1 MCSEWRLQAQRAAR
15 PSHSSS
21 ATFPSPRHRASCAL
35 TAHDLHLLVAHPRC
49 TPKPLLGRGSWE
61 QHAARTPARPAWAR
75 ALARASTWGWTA
87 GHGLPNGVGPV
98 QLFAHVGPP
107 PPVLPPAQPARAA
120 CPVSGTQG
128 RGLAARGVLRG
139 IALGLMRLSFSR
151 VFYTCSF
158 SCVCSSF
165 MPICDWGYL
174 LKLHVFFMYM
184 YVRVCVHT
192 YVCIVQVQILFQYR
206 YCNIFS
212 LSVACLPVYFF

>member
-1 MCSEWRLQAQRAAR
+1 MHHKPLPSQVCSEWRLQAQRAAR

-87 GHGLPNGVGPV
+87 GHGLPNGVGPA

-107 PPVLPPAQPARAA
+107 PPGTPTSPASAGGLPRLRHPGPWAGRAGGAQGHRL
-120 CPVSGTQG
+120 GTNE
-128 RGLAARGVLRG
+128 VEVFT
-139 IALGLMRLSFSR
+139 RLLHMQLLLCLFE
-151 VFYTCSF
+151 FYAH
-158 SCVCSSF
+158 
-165 MPICDWGYL
+165 L
-174 LKLHVFFMYM
+174 
-184 YVRVCVHT
+184 
-192 YVCIVQVQILFQYR
+192 
-206 YCNIFS
+206 
-212 LSVACLPVYFF
+212 

>member
-1 MCSEWRLQAQRAAR
+1 MTSICSSLTHGAHR
-15 PSHSSS
+15 SHFWAGAPGSS
-21 ATFPSPRHRASCAL
+21 T
-35 TAHDLHLLVAHPRC
+35 LHG
-49 TPKPLLGRGSWE
+49 PLLGLRG
-61 QHAARTPARPAWAR
+61 HALSHAPAPGAGLLATDCLTASALPSCSPTWAPR
-75 ALARASTWGWTA
+75 
-87 GHGLPNGVGPV
+87 
-98 QLFAHVGPP
+98 